1 MEGFFWGQVS
11 EHWRIREESGEGHRA
26 VVLAAF
32 FGKERVLWKA
42 RNLPLSH
49 LPKGWRV
56 FQKLPC
62 LGTPLPG
69 VRLL

>member
-32 FGKERVLWKA
+32 FGKERVL
-42 RNLPLSH
+42 
-49 LPKGWRV
+49 
-56 FQKLPC
+56 
-62 LGTPLPG
+62 
-69 VRLL
+69 